1 MQRSLARVAD
11 LPIPSNS
18 RKEIPTMKRSRPLI
32 IAALSLLALTGAV
45 MAQQNEAAPDPLVR
59 LLRSKGIITEQ
70 EAATISEAATSG
82 ELQQRLA
89 KLLLSKGV
97 ITDGEYSDTIAALG
111 ATSAPGTD
119 ASRLQTAAAH
129 SNDRVNSNQPL
140 AAANVPAVRTGAV
153 ASAAAQAAQE
163 PKVVPAVAP
172 LRVLPIT
179 IPKKEGLLPDIK
191 LGSGAKLRPY
201 GFFKVSAVEQTASHG
216 GRVFGS
222 NDFPQGPLL
231 LGDTGPDADPQFHIK
246 DRAMR
251 LGVDFEWPDIAK
263 KLTLTGK
270 LEIDFEGNFT
280 NVNNRNIS
288 ANRSSQPSLR
298 LAWVR
303 LDTRLGDMPVFV
315 QFGQDWSIFG
325 SSTLMDLFETTGF
338 GFAQGNL
345 YERMPMFRAGVQFGK
360 GDFKF
365 QPEFAIALP
374 SFGEPALDV
383 DQRTRFGGRVGPE
396 SNQPELQA
404 RLVFQ
409 FPLSHAP
416 GVAPAQIIF
425 SADHAQRAE
434 IVEAGSLPVGPI
446 RSAFPTGLRLTS
458 NRNAWSAEM
467 QLPTPFVTIVGKY
480 YRGGDLR
487 YYFMGQFNDVFT
499 DLGGATPIVTATP
512 ILSEAGRA
520 IPFGTRNGAVVAASL
535 EPVIG
540 QGGFVQLG
548 FPLSRIFGAEPGT
561 RAAGWTFYLTYGLDS
576 AVARDTARANGLL
589 RTDHGSA
596 QLRYKINQWVSF
608 VDEVTYLDTR
618 TVGSTTKLFRG
629 VPVHVAHAWRNE
641 FGTIFTF

>member
-1 MQRSLARVAD
+1 
-11 LPIPSNS
+11 
-18 RKEIPTMKRSRPLI
+18 MKKLLHPMIVSFAIL
-32 IAALSLLALTGAV
+32 ALSNQAF
-45 MAQQNEAAPDPLVR
+45 AQQQDRTPESTPLVR
-59 LLRSKGIITEQ
+59 LLQSKGIITEQ
-70 EAATISEAATSG
+70 EAAMISETSSPAQA
-82 ELQQRLA
+82 ERRLA
-89 KLLLSKGV
+89 ELLLSKGV
-97 ITDGEYSDTIAALG
+97 ISRQEYDQTLAVLG
-111 ATSAPGTD
+111 ATPAPSD
-119 ASRLQTAAAH
+119 SESPHVVTAAAH
-129 SNDRVNSNQPL
+129 SNDRVSSGQPPP
-140 AAANVPAVRTGAV
+140 ANEPAVRIGAV
-153 ASAAAQAAQE
+153 SPTTAQAAQE
-163 PKVVPAVAP
+163 PKVVPAIAP

-191 LGSGAKLRPY
+191 LGSGARLRPY

-216 GRVFGS
+216 GRIFGS

-263 KLTLTGK
+263 NLTLTGK
-270 LEIDFEGNFT
+270 LELDFEGNFT

-303 LDTRLGDMPVFV
+303 LDTRLGDTPVFV

-365 QPEFAIALP
+365 QPEFAIALA
-374 SFGEPALDV
+374 SFGEAGLDV

-434 IVEAGSLPVGPI
+434 VVEAGSLPVGPV

-458 NRNAWSAEM
+458 DRNAWSAEM

-487 YYFMGQFNDVFT
+487 YFFMGQFNDVFT
-499 DLGGATPIVTATP
+499 DLGRATPIVTPTP

-520 IPFGTRNGAVVAASL
+520 IPFGTLNGAVVAAHL

-548 FPLSRIFGAEPGT
+548 LPLSRIFGAEPGT

-576 AVARDTARANGLL
+576 ANARDAARGNGLL

-596 QLRYKINQWVSF
+596 QLRYRINQWVSF

-618 TVGSTTKLFRG
+618 TVGAVTKLFRG
-629 VPVHVAHAWRNE
+629 IPVHVAHAWRNE

>member
-1 MQRSLARVAD
+1 
-11 LPIPSNS
+11 
-18 RKEIPTMKRSRPLI
+18 MKRSLPLI
-32 IAALSLLALTGAV
+32 LLFVTLAGTAF
-45 MAQQNEAAPDPLVR
+45 AQQKEGPQASPSPLVR
-59 LLRSKGIITEQ
+59 LLQSKGVISEQ
-70 EAATISEAATSG
+70 EAAQIAESSSPAESE
-82 ELQQRLA
+82 QRLA
-89 KLLLSKGV
+89 RLLLAKGV
-97 ITDGEYSDTIAALG
+97 INQQEYNQAVSS
-111 ATSAPGTD
+111 SAPSD
-119 ASRLQTAAAH
+119 SAAPRVATAAAYGADR
-129 SNDRVNSNQPL
+129 SNASDTRAIKASDAR
-140 AAANVPAVRTGAV
+140 AADPITT
-153 ASAAAQAAQE
+153 QAAGE

-191 LGSGAKLRPY
+191 LGSGARLRPY

-216 GRVFGS
+216 GRIFGS

-246 DRAMR
+246 NRAMR
-251 LGVDFEWPDIAK
+251 IGVDFEWPDLAK
-263 KLTLTGK
+263 NLTLTGK
-270 LEIDFEGNFT
+270 LEFDFEGNFT

-303 LDTRLGDMPVFV
+303 LDTKLGDTPFFV

-345 YERMPMFRAGVQFGK
+345 YERLPMFRTGLQFGK
-360 GDFKF
+360 GDFKV
-365 QPEFAIALP
+365 QPEFAIGLS
-374 SFGEPALDV
+374 SFGEPGLDA
-383 DQRTRFGGRVGPE
+383 DQRTRFGGRAGPE

-409 FPLSHAP
+409 FPLSRAA

-425 SADHAQRAE
+425 SADHARRAE
-434 IVEAGSLPVGPI
+434 IVDSSSLPAGPI
-446 RSAFPTGLRLTS
+446 LAAFPSGVRLES
-458 NRNAWSAEM
+458 ARNAWTAEV
-467 QLPTPFVTIVGKY
+467 QLPTPFVTVVGKY

-487 YYFMGQFNDVFT
+487 YYFMGQFNDVFA
-499 DLGGATPIVTATP
+499 DLGRAVPLGTA
-512 ILSEAGRA
+512 LSFAGRA
-520 IPFGTRNGAVVAASL
+520 IPFGTLNGRVVAARL
-535 EPVIG
+535 EPVMG
-540 QGGFVQLG
+540 QGGFLQLG

-561 RAAGWTFYLTYGLDS
+561 RAAGWAFYLTYGVDS
-576 AVARDTARANGLL
+576 AFAKDAARANGLL

-596 QLRYKINQWVSF
+596 QLRYRINQWVSF
-608 VDEVTYLDTR
+608 VHEATYLDTR
-618 TVGSTTKLFRG
+618 TVGGVRRLFRG

>member
-1 MQRSLARVAD
+1 
-11 LPIPSNS
+11 
-18 RKEIPTMKRSRPLI
+18 MKRSLH
-32 IAALSLLALTGAV
+32 LTLLLVLLAGPAF
-45 MAQQNEAAPDPLVR
+45 AQQKDKSQATPSPLVR
-59 LLRSKGIITEQ
+59 LLQSKGVITEQ
-70 EAATISEAATSG
+70 EAAQIIEASSPAESER
-82 ELQQRLA
+82 RLA
-89 KLLLSKGV
+89 KLLLAKGV
-97 ITDGEYSDTIAALG
+97 INQQEYDQTVSALG
-111 ATSAPGTD
+111 ASSVPSDSDAPRVV
-119 ASRLQTAAAH
+119 AAAAH
-129 SNDRVNSNQPL
+129 SVDRIKASEPPPVVAATANRDTV
-140 AAANVPAVRTGAV
+140 AANAGSARAVDPGTT
-153 ASAAAQAAQE
+153 QATQE
-163 PKVVPAVAP
+163 QKIVPAVAP

-191 LGSGAKLRPY
+191 LGSGARLRPY

-216 GRVFGS
+216 GRIFGS

-231 LGDTGPDADPQFHIK
+231 LGDTGPDADPQFHVK
-246 DRAMR
+246 DRALR
-251 LGVDFEWPDIAK
+251 LGVDFEWPDLAK
-263 KLTLTGK
+263 NLTLTGK
-270 LEIDFEGNFT
+270 IEFDFEGNFT

-303 LDTRLGDMPVFV
+303 LDTKLGDTPFFV

-345 YERMPMFRAGVQFGK
+345 YERMPMFRTGIQFGK

-365 QPEFAIALP
+365 QPEFAIALS
-374 SFGEPALDV
+374 SFGEPGLDV

-409 FPLSHAP
+409 FPLSRAS

-425 SADHAQRAE
+425 SADHARRAE
-434 IVEAGSLPVGPI
+434 IVERSSLPAGPI
-446 RSAFPTGLRLTS
+446 LAAFPSGVRLES
-458 NRNAWSAEM
+458 DRNAWSAEM

-487 YYFMGQFNDVFT
+487 YYFMGQFNDVFA
-499 DLGGATPIVTATP
+499 DLGRATLLGTA
-512 ILSEAGRA
+512 LSFAGRTV
-520 IPFGTRNGAVVAASL
+520 PFGTLNGTVVAARL
-535 EPVIG
+535 EPVMS
-540 QGGFVQLG
+540 QGGFLQLG
-548 FPLSRIFGAEPGT
+548 FPLSRVFGAEPGT
-561 RAAGWTFYLTYGLDS
+561 RAAGWTFYLTYGVDS
-576 AVARDTARANGLL
+576 AFAKDAARANGLL

-608 VDEVTYLDTR
+608 IHEATYLDTR
-618 TVGSTTKLFRG
+618 TVGGMLKLFRG